1 MPTKSNYSRFNTYSP
16 SDLCTD
22 EVEFLSKFHLQ
33 MQDAR
38 QYFLKTIK
46 PRLDR
51 SYKLYIAYNG
61 DRQLQIKNWQANIFV
76 PYVQAVVETLMPRVL
91 DARPDF
97 GVQGRTEESQLKAE
111 KQQQLLDYLWE
122 YAKMDRV
129 VEDVV
134 RSSIVFGTGYM

>member
-1 MPTKSNYSRFNTYSP
+1 MAQKVSFSRFSTYSP
-16 SDLCTD
+16 TD
-22 EVEFLSKFHLQ
+22 FGSEEVELLSKFHLQ
-33 MQDAR
+33 MQDSR
-38 QYFLKTIK
+38 EFFLRTIK

-61 DRQLQIKNWQANIFV
+61 DRQLQIKNWQANIFI
-76 PYVQAVVETLMPRVL
+76 PYIQAVVETLMPRVI

-134 RSSIVFGTGYM
+134 RSS